1 MYLDFLQLCF
11 GLLILCSLEYSF
23 REAAKE
29 RTKDRR
35 SGERNSFQVK
45 SINKKTFAK
54 KPVVTVIEKL
64 PPEGKIRPQRRNRVR
79 VSSLPIYR
87 SKEIDDALREV
98 RPV

>member
-29 RTKDRR
+29 RGKERR
-35 SGERNSFQVK
+35 GSERASFQVK
-45 SINKKTFAK
+45 SLAK
-54 KPVVTVIEKL
+54 KSAVTIIEKL
-64 PPEGKIRPQRRNRVR
+64 PLEGKIRPQRKKRVR

-98 RPV
+98 RTV